1 MLDGQ
6 LAILENAIARYTSTG
21 EIPGPLGTRHPS
33 ITPFEAFKT
42 KDNWVI
48 LAIGNDALWSQ
59 FCKLV
64 QREDLIQDPRF
75 VTNGDR
81 TKNYEQLKPIL
92 DEIFIEKTTDQWLD
106 ELNQAGIPCSPINSV
121 DKLFTDPQVEARNM
135 LVEVEQPK
143 VGKIKVA
150 GNPIKLS
157 DIPPEEEI
165 PAEPAPSIGEH
176 TEEILTSVLGYDL
189 DRVNSLKEKKVLE

>member
-1 MLDGQ
+1 
-6 LAILENAIARYTSTG
+6 
-21 EIPGPLGTRHPS
+21 
-33 ITPFEAFKT
+33 
-42 KDNWVI
+42 
-48 LAIGNDALWSQ
+48 
-59 FCKLV
+59 
-64 QREDLIQDPRF
+64 
-75 VTNGDR
+75 
-81 TKNYEQLKPIL
+81 
-92 DEIFIEKTTDQWLD
+92 
-106 ELNQAGIPCSPINSV
+106 
-121 DKLFTDPQVEARNM
+121 M